1 MKEPLKYGEC
11 EWGVTKGIKMANRL
25 FNQFSF
31 GLEKMRVSLFGE
43 MITNGAG
50 VPSMVANDSK
60 GIESVVKI
68 GTGLYRI
75 TLQDQ
80 YVRLLMVQQ
89 MNLGASTAATAEIAA
104 QNMSLKTIDLR
115 FRNAAGSPVDLGNG
129 EQHLISIVL
138 RNSTAP

>member
-1 MKEPLKYGEC
+1 
-11 EWGVTKGIKMANRL
+11 MANRL

-43 MITNGAG
+43 MITSGAG
-50 VPSMVANDSK
+50 VPSMVASDSK
-60 GIESVVKI
+60 GIESVVKL
-68 GTGLYRI
+68 GGVGVYRI

-80 YVRLLMVQQ
+80 YNRLLMVQH
-89 MNLGASTAATAEIAA
+89 MNLGASTAATVEIAA

-115 FRNAAGSPVDLGNG
+115 FRDAAGAAVDLGNG

>member
-1 MKEPLKYGEC
+1 
-11 EWGVTKGIKMANRL
+11 MANRL

-43 MITNGAG
+43 IDTDGSGN
-50 VPSMVANDSK
+50 PSLVAANSK
-60 GIESVVKI
+60 GIASIVKLG

-80 YVRLLMVQQ
+80 YNRLLMVQQ
-89 MNLGASTAATAEIAA
+89 INLGPSSAQSMDIAA
-104 QNMSLKTIDLR
+104 QSMANKTVDVQ
-115 FRNAAGSPVDLGNG
+115 FRDASGAAVNLGNG
-129 EQHLISIVL
+129 EQHLITIVL

>member
-1 MKEPLKYGEC
+1 
-11 EWGVTKGIKMANRL
+11 MANRL

-43 MITNGAG
+43 MITDGAG
-50 VPSMVANDSK
+50 VPSMVAADSK
-60 GIESVVKI
+60 GIESVIKLGGV
-68 GTGLYRI
+68 GVYRI

-80 YVRLLMVQQ
+80 YNRLLMVQH
-89 MNLGASTAATAEIAA
+89 MNLGASSAFSVEIAA

-115 FRNAAGSPVDLGNG
+115 FLDAAGAPVDLGNG

>member
-1 MKEPLKYGEC
+1 
-11 EWGVTKGIKMANRL
+11 MANRL

-43 MITNGAG
+43 IVTDGSG
-50 VPSMVANDSK
+50 VPSIVPSDSK
-60 GIESVVKI
+60 GIASVIKLG

-75 TLQDQ
+75 TLQDE
-80 YVRLLMVQQ
+80 YVRLLMVQHI
-89 MNLGASTAATAEIAA
+89 NLGASTAMVMEIAA
-104 QNMSLKTIDLR
+104 QSMPNKTIDVR
-115 FRNAAGSPVDLGNG
+115 FLDDAGAAVDLGNG

>member
-1 MKEPLKYGEC
+1 
-11 EWGVTKGIKMANRL
+11 MANRL

-43 MITNGAG
+43 LITNGAG
-50 VPSMVANDSK
+50 VPSMVASDSK
-60 GIESVVKI
+60 GIASVIKI
-68 GTGLYRI
+68 GGTGKYRI

-80 YVRLLMVQQ
+80 YNRLLMVQH
-89 MNLGASTAATAEIAA
+89 MNLGPSSAAMVEIAA
-104 QNMSLKTIDLR
+104 QSMPNKTVDLQ
-115 FRNAAGSPVDLGNG
+115 FRDASGAPVDLGNG

>member
-1 MKEPLKYGEC
+1 
-11 EWGVTKGIKMANRL
+11 MANRL

-43 MITNGAG
+43 MITNGSG
-50 VPSMVANDSK
+50 VPSFVAADSK
-60 GIESVVKI
+60 GIASVVKLG

-80 YVRLLMVQQ
+80 YNRLLMVQHI
-89 MNLGASTAATAEIAA
+89 NLGASTAQSVDIAA
-104 QNMSLKTIDLR
+104 QSMANKTIDLR
-115 FRNAAGSPVDLGNG
+115 FRDSAGAAVDLGNG

>member
-1 MKEPLKYGEC
+1 
-11 EWGVTKGIKMANRL
+11 MANRL

-43 MITNGAG
+43 MITNSVGA
-50 VPSMVANDSK
+50 PSFIASDSK
-60 GIESVVKI
+60 GIESVVKLG

-75 TLQDQ
+75 TLQDS
-80 YVRLLMVQQ
+80 YVRLLMVQH
-89 MNLGASTAATAEIAA
+89 MNLGASTAMSMEIAA
-104 QNMSLKTIDLR
+104 QNMSLKTIDVR
-115 FRNAAGSPVDLGNG
+115 FLDATGAAVDLGNG

>member
-1 MKEPLKYGEC
+1 
-11 EWGVTKGIKMANRL
+11 MANRL

-43 MITNGAG
+43 MITDGAG
-50 VPSMVANDSK
+50 VPSMVASDSK
-60 GIESVVKI
+60 GIESVIKLAGV
-68 GTGLYRI
+68 GEYRI

-80 YVRLLMVQQ
+80 YVRLLMVQH
-89 MNLGASTAATAEIAA
+89 MNLGVSTAQSVEIAA

-115 FRNAAGSPVDLGNG
+115 FLDSAGAPVDLGNG